1 MVSVDCTNP
10 SYTTYGY
17 NTQWQA
23 VLEKATRHGNQV
35 HDVLFDQEGVI
46 VTVEEGIELAGDQS
60 QVRQIYQEYN
70 VFGTNPLSQLETVI
84 RFSTAAKSF
93 VSCFGVNSMAM
104 VIILDSQ
111 GTLIFI
117 DSRVHG
123 SKGAV
128 ISRFTPDRDTQ
139 VRRFSL
145 WLNAML
151 TQSSG
156 LGVSICSISSI
167 SYS

>member
-1 MVSVDCTNP
+1 M
-10 SYTTYGY
+10 

-23 VLEKATRHGNQV
+23 VLEKAIRDGNQV
-35 HDVLFDQEGVI
+35 HDELFDQEGVI
-46 VTVEEGIELAGDQS
+46 VTVKEGIELAKDQC
-60 QVRQIYQEYN
+60 QVTQIYQEYN
-70 VFGTNPLSQLETVI
+70 VFGTNLLSQVETVI
-84 RFSTAAKSF
+84 SSLLLQKFSF
-93 VSCFGVNSMAM
+93 HVLVVNAMAM
-104 VIILDSQ
+104 LIIVDSQ

-117 DSRVHG
+117 DSHVHG

-128 ISRFTPDRDTQ
+128 ISRFIPDRDTQ
-139 VRRFSL
+139 ARRFSL

-151 TQSSG
+151 TQSCG

>member
-23 VLEKATRHGNQV
+23 VLEKAIRHGNQV

-104 VIILDSQ
+104 LIILDSQ

-117 DSRVHG
+117 DSHVHMTTSHCFKCVPQIPG
-123 SKGAV
+123 SLS
-128 ISRFTPDRDTQ
+128 IHIFTLL
-139 VRRFSL
+139 FL
-145 WLNAML
+145 L
-151 TQSSG
+151 
-156 LGVSICSISSI
+156 II
-167 SYS
+167 YSAYDNTACF